1 MSGSTVTIAGK
12 QGFVN
17 FCIVSRTQF
26 SHTSYIIILKFLLHG
41 LYLPVKTPVILS
53 RKSLNLKDVRN
64 PREPRWNAI
73 TGGQLHCCERKRI
86 RGMTSYLKRVKEEQ
100 YLWGVLIHFFSSVSE
115 KKNSD
120 TWPKGDSYISP
131 STAALNPLGRGWDFC
146 TRVTATFFTIKGNS
160 MDFAEVNDPLSRPL
174 YERASAF
181 PWFPHPPV

>member
-41 LYLPVKTPVILS
+41 LNLPVKTSVILS

-64 PREPRWNAI
+64 PKEPRWNAI

-115 KKNSD
+115 KKTLPHD
-120 TWPKGDSYISP
+120 PKVIATLARVQPP
-131 STAALNPLGRGWDFC
+131 SIPWVEDGT
-146 TRVTATFFTIKGNS
+146 
-160 MDFAEVNDPLSRPL
+160 
-174 YERASAF
+174 SA
-181 PWFPHPPV
+181 HGSQLQSLQ